1 MNLKSNNFFLKNI
14 FYFLYLSF
22 FILGL
27 IIFNDFG
34 ISVDE
39 EFQRYSGFYWLNY
52 VLEFTPFES
61 LKFSVEN
68 KLSEIGGFTLP
79 NPKDYPFYG
88 VIFDLP
94 LALIETIL
102 KVNEPRDY
110 FLLRHFFTFS
120 LFFISALYFHKIL
133 ENRFKEKIIIFF
145 GVLLYISSP
154 RVFADS
160 FYNNKDLVFLSFVT
174 ISLSYYFKLIDN
186 FNYKNILNFSFF
198 ASLTCVARIIGI
210 FLPVTFLLFIF
221 LSNKKIDKDY
231 SLVKKILF
239 FIFCFLLFLY
249 LFWPFLWE
257 APAANFI
264 YAFNKSS
271 QVGLSIQMLFNGNY
285 IFSNLLPISYLP
297 TWIIITTPILSL
309 ILFLVGYTIIIKR
322 SFARLINIK
331 PDTIYSDF
339 WRGKKENKD
348 FFVVLNFSLIFFYI
362 ILSNSVLYTG
372 WRQLYF
378 LHVFLI
384 YVGCFAIYFLNLKI
398 KKKIF
403 LHSFIF
409 TFILISFY
417 NIYKFHPYQSS
428 YFNILVSE
436 SKKKDF
442 EIDYW
447 GLAGVKFLNEVLS
460 IEQNKELI
468 KIGVAS
474 YIPLERSLK
483 MLKKEIAKKIEIV
496 GQDYKSANYIFNNNM
511 SEVNKNKNNKY
522 QIPVSFK
529 KIKEFSIDG
538 FVIYEIYKKID

>member
-1 MNLKSNNFFLKNI
+1 MKLKSNNFFFTNI

-34 ISVDE
+34 ISIDE

-52 VLEFTPFES
+52 VLKFTPFES
-61 LKFSVEN
+61 LKFIVET
-68 KLSEIGGFTLP
+68 KLVEIEGFTLP
-79 NPKDYPFYG
+79 NPIDYPFYG

-94 LALIETIL
+94 LALFESIFKI
-102 KVNEPRDY
+102 NEPRNY
-110 FLLRHFFTFS
+110 FLLRHFFTF
-120 LFFISALYFHKIL
+120 LIFFISALYFHKIL
-133 ENRFKEKIIIFF
+133 ENRFKKKILIFF

-154 RVFADS
+154 RIFADS
-160 FYNNKDLVFLSFVT
+160 FYNNKDLIFLSFVT
-174 ISLSYYFKLIDN
+174 ISIFYYFKLIDD
-186 FNYKNILNFSFF
+186 FSYKNILNFSFF
-198 ASLTCVARIIGI
+198 SALTCATRIIGI
-210 FLPVTFLLFIF
+210 FLPFTFLLFVF
-221 LSNKKIDKDY
+221 LSNKKIDENY
-231 SLVKKILF
+231 NILKKVLF
-239 FIFCFLLFLY
+239 FIFSFLLFIYSL
-249 LFWPFLWE
+249 WPFLWE
-257 APAANFI
+257 TPLTNFI

-297 TWIIITTPILSL
+297 TWIIITTPIISL
-309 ILFLVGYTIIIKR
+309 TLFIIGYLIIIKR
-322 SFARLINIK
+322 SFIRLINIK
-331 PDTIYSDF
+331 SNKTYSDF

-348 FFVVLNFSLIFFYI
+348 FFIVLNFSLIFFYI

-378 LHVFLI
+378 LHIFFTYI
-384 YVGCFAIYFLNLKI
+384 GCFAIYYLNLKI
-398 KKKIF
+398 KKTTYLLF
-403 LHSFIF
+403 FIF
-409 TFILISFY
+409 VFILINFY

-447 GLAGVKFLNEVLS
+447 GLAGVKFLEEVLVLDQEKK
-460 IEQNKELI
+460 II

-483 MLKKEIAKKIEIV
+483 MLRNQSSDKIEIV
-496 GQDYKSANYIFNNNM
+496 GQDYKSADYIFNNNM
-511 SEVNKNKNNKY
+511 SEINKNKNDKY
-522 QIPVSFK
+522 KIPNNFE
-529 KIKEFSIDG
+529 KIKEFTIEG
-538 FVIYEIYKKID
+538 FVIYEIYKKTY

>member
-1 MNLKSNNFFLKNI
+1 MNLKSNDFFLKNI

-22 FILGL
+22 FVLGL

-61 LKFSVEN
+61 LKLGVEN

-94 LALIETIL
+94 LALIETVL
-102 KVNEPRDY
+102 KVNEPREY

-120 LFFISALYFHKIL
+120 IFFISALYFHKIL
-133 ENRFKEKIIIFF
+133 ENRFKKKIIIFF

-154 RVFADS
+154 RIFADS
-160 FYNNKDLVFLSFVT
+160 FYNNKDLIFLSFVT
-174 ISLSYYFKLIDN
+174 ISLSYYFQLIDN

-198 ASLTCVARIIGI
+198 AALTCAARIIGI
-210 FLPVTFLLFIF
+210 FLPITFLFFIF
-221 LSNKKIDKDY
+221 LSNKKIDKNY
-231 SLVKKILF
+231 HLIKKILF

-249 LFWPFLWE
+249 FLWPFLWKS
-257 APAANFI
+257 PVTNFI

-271 QVGLSIQMLFNGNY
+271 EVGLSIQMLFNGNY

-297 TWIIITTPILSL
+297 AWIIITTPIISL
-309 ILFLVGYTIIIKR
+309 ILFLVGYAIIIKR

-331 PDTIYSDF
+331 SDTIYSDF

-348 FFVVLNFSLIFFYI
+348 FFVILNFSLIFFYV

-378 LHVFLI
+378 LHVFFI
-384 YVGCFAIYFLNLKI
+384 YIGCFAIYYLNLKI
-398 KKKIF
+398 KKKFF

-409 TFILISFY
+409 IFLLVNFY

-428 YFNILVSE
+428 YFNLLVSE

-447 GLAGVKFLNEVLS
+447 GLAGVKFLNEVLF
-460 IEQNKELI
+460 IEQKKELI

-496 GQDYKSANYIFNNNM
+496 GQDYNSANYIFNNNM

-522 QIPVSFK
+522 QIPVNFK
-529 KIKEFSIDG
+529 KIKEFSIEG
-538 FVIYEIYKKID
+538 FVVYEIYKKID